1 MNGVSEC
8 RPGWVGSNVSIDRA
22 MRRQCGKLIRLSGAD
37 RLPRPVPPDGLFTA
51 LCTGMSAE
59 RGRPVQLR
67 KAAFPA
73 GTASGLW
80 LAMDDRDL
88 VVVEERTDPDHQLL
102 ILAHEFGHMVRG
114 HGGHHLGGAAVAAR
128 LLADEGD
135 LRETVA
141 GVAARTHLGEPEER
155 EAEAFG
161 LLLSTRCR
169 ALLEGRGV
177 RRDGP
182 GGRIEASLGYRGWLG

>member
-1 MNGVSEC
+1 M
-8 RPGWVGSNVSIDRA
+8 DRV
-22 MRRQCGKLIRLSGAD
+22 MRRQCGNVIRLSRVD
-37 RLPRPVPPDGLFTA
+37 RLPTPVVPGDLFAA
-51 LCTGMSAE
+51 LCEGMSLE

-67 KAAFPA
+67 TVAFPA

-88 VVVEERTDPDHQLL
+88 VVVEERTDPGHQLL

-114 HGGHHLGGAAVAAR
+114 HSGHPLDGAGVAAR
-128 LLADEGD
+128 LLADDGD

-141 GVAARTHLGEPEER
+141 HVAARTHMAEPEER

-169 ALLEGRGV
+169 ALLEGRPA

>member
-1 MNGVSEC
+1 M
-8 RPGWVGSNVSIDRA
+8 DRA
-22 MRRQCGKLIRLSGAD
+22 MRRQCGKVIRLSGVD
-37 RLPRPVPPDGLFTA
+37 RLPTPVAPDDLFAA
-51 LCTGMSAE
+51 LCGGMSIE

-67 KAAFPA
+67 TVAFPA

-88 VVVEERTDPDHQLL
+88 VVVEKGTDPDHQLL

-114 HGGHHLGGAAVAAR
+114 HSGHHLDGAAVAAR
-128 LLADEGD
+128 LLADDGD

-141 GVAARTHLGEPEER
+141 HVAARTHLGEPEER

-169 ALLEGRGV
+169 TLLERRGA

-182 GGRIEASLGYRGWLG
+182 GRRIEASLGYRGWPG

>member
-1 MNGVSEC
+1 M
-8 RPGWVGSNVSIDRA
+8 DRV
-22 MRRQCGKLIRLSGAD
+22 MRRQCAQVIRLSRVD
-37 RLPRPVPPDGLFTA
+37 RLVAPVAPGDLFAA
-51 LCTGMSAE
+51 LCAGMSLE
-59 RGRPVQLR
+59 RGRPVHLR
-67 KAAFPA
+67 TVSFPA

-114 HGGHHLGGAAVAAR
+114 HSGHHLGGAAVAAR
-128 LLADEGD
+128 LLAEDGD
-135 LRETVA
+135 LRETVEH
-141 GVAARTHLGEPEER
+141 VAARAHLAEPEER

-169 ALLEGRGV
+169 ALLHRRRS

-182 GGRIEASLGYRGWLG
+182 GGRIEASLGYHGWLG

>member
-1 MNGVSEC
+1 
-8 RPGWVGSNVSIDRA
+8 VSIDRE
-22 MRRQCGKLIRLSGAD
+22 MRRQCGKVIRLSRIA
-37 RLPRPVPPDGLFTA
+37 RLPAPVSPHDLFGA
-51 LCTGMSAE
+51 LCAGMSTQ
-59 RGRPVQLR
+59 RGRPVHFRLVQ
-67 KAAFPA
+67 FPA

-80 LAMDDRDL
+80 LAMEDRDL

-114 HGGHHLGGAAVAAR
+114 HSGHHLGGAAVAAR

-135 LRETVA
+135 LRETVSR
-141 GVAARTHLGEPEER
+141 VAARTHLGQPEER

-169 ALLEGRGV
+169 GLLQGRPDSAA
-177 RRDGP
+177 RLDGP
-182 GGRIEASLGYRGWLG
+182 GGRIGASLGYHRRLD

>member
-1 MNGVSEC
+1 M
-8 RPGWVGSNVSIDRA
+8 DRK
-22 MRRQCGKLIRLSGAD
+22 MRRQCGKVIRLSGID
-37 RLPRPVPPDGLFTA
+37 RLPDPVSPGALFGA
-51 LCTGMSAE
+51 LCAGMSAQ
-59 RGRPVQLR
+59 RRRPVHLR
-67 KAAFPA
+67 LVAFPA

-88 VVVEERTDPDHQLL
+88 VVVEEHTDPDHQLL

-114 HGGHHLGGAAVAAR
+114 HSGHHVGGAAVAAR
-128 LLADEGD
+128 LLADDGD
-135 LRETVA
+135 LRVTVST
-141 GVAARTHLGEPEER
+141 VAARTHLGEPEER

-169 ALLEGRGV
+169 TLLEARTE

-182 GGRIEASLGYRGWLG
+182 GGRIEASLGHRDRLG